1 MLSSLPLLSGEID
14 VFPCEQRWRPVSS
27 GLKGGWSEAEACT
40 QSLREASEWAGSS
53 AGGVDGHGMLVL
65 CLECCLFPKLQL
77 TSTPATRVL
86 CKDVIF
92 HSSNTIKQKNKKT
105 KKQKNKKTKKQKN
118 KKTKKKQNKKN
129 K

>member
-1 MLSSLPLLSGEID
+1 MLSSLPLLLGEMD
-14 VFPCEQRWRPVSS
+14 VFPCEHSWRPLSS

-53 AGGVDGHGMLVL
+53 AGGMDGHGMLVL
-65 CLECCLFPKLQL
+65 CLECCFFPKLQL

-92 HSSNTIKQKNKKT
+92 HSSKYN
-105 KKQKNKKTKKQKN
+105 
-118 KKTKKKQNKKN
+118 KTKKKKN